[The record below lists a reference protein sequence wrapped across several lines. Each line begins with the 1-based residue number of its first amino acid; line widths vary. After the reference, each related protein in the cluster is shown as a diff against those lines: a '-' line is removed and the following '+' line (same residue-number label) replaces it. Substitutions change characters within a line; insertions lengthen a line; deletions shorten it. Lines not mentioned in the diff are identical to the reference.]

1 MTTTEQIQK
10 SAFLYKVR
18 RFFSD
23 QRKWTPYLFIAPF
36 FVTFTIF
43 TLWPLVQA
51 ILLAFQESTGYS
63 RNWTWVGFAN
73 FHEMITN
80 DRKIRI
86 AFRNGLLYFLG
97 SVAMQFPAAF
107 ALAALLTSKHLK
119 FKGLFR
125 TLAFVP
131 SIVPGTTV
139 GVIASWFFSD
149 RNGFFYAMYVLL
161 GGDQSFDWGLKPWF
175 ILPSMLLM
183 AFVLYTGSHAV
194 FFMAGMSGISHSI
207 IEASIVDGATSWQRA
222 RFIILPLLRPVITYS
237 LVSTM
242 AGSLLMYEFP
252 TMYMGGGGPGGQGW
266 FALPYLTD
274 MAFNYFRM
282 GYATAI
288 GWALFAFGLIATY
301 VQLQRFDFKG
311 EGEY

>member
-1 MTTTEQIQK
+1 
-10 SAFLYKVR
+10 VR

-36 FVTFTIF
+36 FITFAVF
-43 TLWPLVQA
+43 TLWPFAKAVVM
-51 ILLAFQESTGYS
+51 AFQESTGYS
-63 RNWTWVGFAN
+63 RTWEWVGLAN
-73 FHEMITN
+73 FEEMITN
-80 DRKIRI
+80 DDKIRI

-97 SVAMQFPAAF
+97 SVVMQFPAAF
-107 ALAALLTSKHLK
+107 ALAALLTSKHLR
-119 FKGLFR
+119 FKGVFR

-131 SIVPGTTV
+131 SVVPGSTV
-139 GVIASWFFSD
+139 GVIANWFFSD
-149 RNGFFYAMYVLL
+149 RFGFFASLFVAL
-161 GGDQSFDWGLKPWF
+161 GGEQSFEWGLKPWF

-194 FFMAGMSGISHSI
+194 FFMAGMSGISQSL
-207 IEASIVDGATSWQRA
+207 IEAAVVDGATAWQRA
-222 RFIILPLLRPVITYS
+222 RYIILPLLKPVITYS

-252 TMYMGGGGPGGQGW
+252 AMYMGVSGGPGGQGW

-274 MAFNYFRM
+274 MAFNKFRM

-288 GWALFAFGLIATY
+288 GWALFGFGLIATY
-301 VQLQRFDFKG
+301 VQLQRFDFRD
-311 EGEY
+311 EGAF